1 MRRSSGQLNKL
12 IKHSHQKRHNGRKI
26 LLAVLLLI
34 LLSILATIY
43 LYIPVNNA
51 APNVT
56 EPFLS
61 ITPDSIQQGEPAL
74 ITVEGLTST
83 SSIKSFTINDIPL
96 VMFLHTDQVTALLGV
111 DLRATPGTYSLVL
124 TFKDGEQ
131 IRGNLIINE
140 RSLVKVPFVIPE
152 KLGGNTRASER
163 ELISTLA
170 TEAKIINALPTGSE
184 KLWTLP
190 FGSPLKGALVV
201 SDAYGY
207 TRIIGKS
214 TMSHKGVDL
223 NAPMGTSVYAM
234 NRGMVIF
241 TNYLRNYGN
250 VVIIDHG
257 IGLQTVYIHLSKIN
271 VTENQMV
278 EKGELIGLSGDTGY
292 VLGPHLHLSVKIWD
306 ISIDPIKFLEL
317 LGSKN

>member
-1 MRRSSGQLNKL
+1 ML
-12 IKHSHQKRHNGRKI
+12 
-26 LLAVLLLI
+26 
-34 LLSILATIY
+34 
-43 LYIPVNNA
+43 
-51 APNVT
+51 NVT

-83 SSIKSFTINDIPL
+83 SSVKSFTINNIPL
-96 VMFLHTDQVTALLGV
+96 VMFLHNDRVTALLGV
-111 DLRATPGTYSLVL
+111 DLRAIPGTYPLVL
-124 TFKDGEQ
+124 TFKDGKQ
-131 IRGNLIINE
+131 IRENLIINE
-140 RSLVKVPFVIPE
+140 RPLVKVPFVIPE

-170 TEAKIINALPTGSE
+170 AEAKIINALPTGSE

-190 FGSPLKGALVV
+190 FRSPLKGALVV

-214 TMSHKGVDL
+214 TMPHKGVDL

-234 NRGMVIF
+234 NRGMIIF

-250 VVIIDHG
+250 TIIIDHG
-257 IGLQTVYIHLSKIN
+257 IGLQTVYIHLSEIN
-271 VTENQMV
+271 VTEKQIV
-278 EKGELIGLSGDTGY
+278 EKGELIGQSGDTGY
-292 VLGPHLHLSVKIWD
+292 VLNPHLHLSVKIWD